1 MADNLKLLTAVD
13 NEPDAAILAGRLRDA
28 GIHCILRPPLNALGW
43 SAWAKRAIY
52 VLEGELG
59 RALAVLQDDRGSYDE
74 QELARLSEQAGD
86 KATERARGEADSERA
101 EPGGVEPPTGEGN

>member
-1 MADNLKLLTAVD
+1 MADNLKLLTSVD
-13 NEPDAAILAGRLRDA
+13 HEPDAAILAGRLRDA

-59 RALAVLQDDRGSYDE
+59 RALAVLQDGRGSYDE
-74 QELARLSEQAGD
+74 QELARLGD
-86 KATERARGEADSERA
+86 QATERARGEVDGERA
-101 EPGGVEPPTGEGN
+101 EPGGVEPPSGEGN